1 MRLLA
6 ALVLVLAVA
15 ASAAAQSKVESFTT
29 SYDSDLGF
37 YIHETIYEFSLPPY
51 YDDSSVQSVNNTEVR
66 VDLYWNTSRVW
77 LIDGTIECWSE
88 NADRWLPYAM
98 TISTH
103 YITTMRT
110 AVFSD
115 SCRVW
120 LAFVNDNDDRY
131 VDSPQK
137 AAVRINVSSTSGGW
151 MRLTKSSPRQLAG
164 EFAASGLQRV
174 GRQVLLDR
182 IAAATGR

>member
-1 MRLLA
+1 MRLFA

-15 ASAAAQSKVESFTT
+15 APAAAQSKVESFTT
-29 SYDSDLGF
+29 KYDSDLGF

-51 YDDSSVQSVNNTEVR
+51 YDESSVQSVNNTEVR

-88 NADRWLPYAM
+88 NAGRWLPYAM

-120 LAFVNDNDDRY
+120 LAFANDGDDRY
-131 VDSPQK
+131 VNSSQK

-151 MRLTKSSPRQLAG
+151 MRLTKSSPRQFAG